1 MRKRRVSP
9 REIILQWIKLCGIAM
24 TRKKTAVG
32 LGLDGGLSSA
42 GLVTT
47 TCRRRQGYGVSS
59 TESGVSFL
67 EGLPSTDVRRK
78 GEGGIHPRG
87 AVDGG
92 EKAMHRAHEIRMG
105 CHHQQ
110 PRLDEASSATS
121 RTADSPS
128 GRPPTTSAA
137 L

>member
-9 REIILQWIKLCGIAM
+9 REIILQWIKLCGMAM

-42 GLVTT
+42 GQVTT
-47 TCRRRQGYGVSS
+47 TCRRPQGYGVSS

-92 EKAMHRAHEIRMG
+92 EKAMHRAQEIRMG
-105 CHHQQ
+105 CHHQHPLKTARQ
-110 PRLDEASSATS
+110 SIFGDVADGRLSQ
-121 RTADSPS
+121 R
-128 GRPPTTSAA
+128 
-137 L
+137 